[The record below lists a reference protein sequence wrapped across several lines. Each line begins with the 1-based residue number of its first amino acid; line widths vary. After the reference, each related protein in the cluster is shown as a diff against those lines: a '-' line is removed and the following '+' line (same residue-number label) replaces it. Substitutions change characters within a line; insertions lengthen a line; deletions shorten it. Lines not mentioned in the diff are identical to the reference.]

1 MNETQ
6 HQKHEQW
13 ISELVAKELTPHG
26 DLLPPWQRHPEI
38 PRYSIGWR
46 MGYGEAYMI
55 AWDKW
60 MEGMSLEQLSE
71 YFRKYSPIPV
81 EWLDWVAGRC
91 GQDDI
96 DNDMASATG
105 NFSGIRWLEQQ
116 GLATFSEFKT
126 WYDENWEK

>member
-1 MNETQ
+1 
-6 HQKHEQW
+6 
-13 ISELVAKELTPHG
+13 
-26 DLLPPWQRHPEI
+26 
-38 PRYSIGWR
+38 
-46 MGYGEAYMI
+46 
-55 AWDKW
+55 
-60 MEGMSLEQLSE
+60 LEQLSE

-116 GLATFSEFKT
+116 GLANFSEFKT